1 MAENKCSKKPLVAFL
16 PPFNNFGDTSP
27 LVQIAKK
34 YMERGGEA
42 IFIGEEGKYEKLAK
56 DIGCRI
62 VRIRTNIPEKLSKE
76 RIKLKYKVHHEK
88 ITPEKSWPLL
98 LKQEQMH
105 YIEVIDKKVKA
116 FKDEGVKL
124 AVTNFFFTS
133 LISARVTNI
142 PLVFLT
148 SGVAAPPYFESN
160 YATFPDNYENFLT
173 RLFPQSIKNRL
184 TNWYA
189 LRYKLGIRIFNRL
202 ARKYKVPTL
211 KRLLDLFSG
220 DYTLIAD
227 DINFL
232 NLKPT
237 PEFPLENYVGPIL
250 SGHLF
255 EHNDKQIDSEIEG
268 HIKRPGR
275 SILVSL
281 GSSGTKGLFLGI
293 LKALNKANYNVIA
306 VYATILN
313 KDEIPKLNDNI
324 LLKKIV
330 PSIKKVNEIVDL
342 AIIHGGL
349 GTVYT
354 AAYSGKPVIGIPKH
368 SEQQYNLDNLV
379 RHGMAIRL
387 SKKYFKEKKLLDAI
401 NMIFD
406 NYDEYLKNAQLLKKK
421 LQEPKGA
428 ENAAKRILEIVMHD
442 K

>member
-16 PPFNNFGDTSP
+16 PPFNDLGDTSP

-34 YMERGGEA
+34 YMELGGEA
-42 IFIGEEGKYEKLAK
+42 IFIGYGTRYEKLPEE
-56 DIGCRI
+56 IGCKI
-62 VRIRTNIPEKLSKE
+62 IKIRQESFPGEL
-76 RIKLKYKVHHEK
+76 IKLKYKVQQGEMSQEKLFSIMFDKICEK
-88 ITPEKSWPLL
+88 INIEAIEK
-98 LKQEQMH
+98 E
-105 YIEVIDKKVKA
+105 IKA
-116 FKDEGVKL
+116 FKDERVKL
-124 AVTNFFFTS
+124 AVTGFNYTS
-133 LISARVTNI
+133 HISARVTNI
-142 PLVFLT
+142 PLVIRT
-148 SGVAAPPYFESN
+148 PGVAIPPYFESN
-160 YATFPDNYENFLT
+160 YGTFPDNYENFFT

-184 TNWYA
+184 TNWYM
-189 LRYKLGIRIFNRL
+189 LKSKVCIKGFNRL

-255 EHNDKQIDSEIEG
+255 EHNDKQIDSEIER

-293 LKALNKANYNVIA
+293 LKALNKTNYNIIA
-306 VYATILN
+306 VYATVLN

-342 AIIHGGL
+342 AIIHGGR

-354 AAYSGKPVIGIPKH
+354 AAYSGKPVIGIPLH
-368 SEQQYNLDNLV
+368 SEQQHNLDNLI

-428 ENAAKRILEIVMHD
+428 ENAAKRILEIVMHG